1 MLTNLYRRVGL
12 SALTRR
18 ALIDSTLFLSS
29 SQHVLR
35 LQNDSLIAG
44 AGIVRI
50 GEDVVLQWDNSD
62 YSVVVVN
69 WRKKELLR
77 INDVD
82 LSEVK
87 HNVIVDL
94 SVEGDRWEGDVLHSK
109 PCGWGVLYDKDNH
122 KVYEGFR
129 IGAVNVCYGSTFYA
143 DMESPD
149 YEGVICEG
157 QRCGHGTQFD
167 RNAGKL
173 REGEWVCDIHANK
186 EMVLQ
191 NGNELFHNHVE
202 ELVVSDN
209 CQCGYHQVVLDLRLM
224 PWLRR
229 LRVGQDCFFSVGV
242 VKLIGMKCLESVTIG
257 EHSFTTERGW
267 LGNRVE
273 HGNRFYLKNCPK
285 LKELRI
291 GSESF
296 SEYSV
301 CSIEDVD
308 ALETIEMG
316 ELMHSH
322 LRFSFSYAMMELKS
336 SLIHSE

>member
-1 MLTNLYRRVGL
+1 MST
-12 SALTRR
+12 LTRR
-18 ALIDSTLFLSS
+18 ALIDSTLFLAS
-29 SQHVLR
+29 SQHMLR

-50 GEDVVLQWDNSD
+50 GEEVVLQWNNSD
-62 YSVVVVN
+62 YSVVVGN
-69 WRKKELLR
+69 WREKELLKV
-77 INDVD
+77 NDVD

-87 HNVIVDL
+87 HNEIVDL
-94 SVEGDRWEGDVLHSK
+94 SVEGDRWEGDVLRNK

-173 REGEWVCDIHANK
+173 REGEWVCDIHADK

-209 CQCGYHQVVLDLRLM
+209 CQCGYHQMVLDLRLM

-229 LRVGQDCFFSVGV
+229 LRVGQDCFYSVGV

-301 CSIEDVD
+301 CNIENVD

-322 LRFSFSYAMMELKS
+322 LRFSFSYALLELKS
-336 SLIHSE
+336 NLVHEE